1 MDPVIALYTVLLAVA
16 LGLSGFVRG
25 DARRRGRGLL
35 LAAALAGFM
44 LVAATS
50 ALVNTTSITGM
61 ILTALAVLFAA
72 QSATTA
78 LSLLWREICFEPLA
92 RNRPMPPEPPPE
104 SPPEPPHWHAA
115 EPGDARVAAPKITET
130 APHP

>member
-35 LAAALAGFM
+35 LAATLAGFM

-50 ALVNTTSITGM
+50 ALVNVTSVAGM

-78 LSLLWREICFEPLA
+78 FALLWREICCAPPA
-92 RNRPMPPEPPPE
+92 RTHPI
-104 SPPEPPHWHAA
+104 SPNLQHPHGA
-115 EPGDARVAAPKITET
+115 EQTATPSSSPNATET
-130 APHP
+130 AMRP

>member
-50 ALVNTTSITGM
+50 ALVNVTSITGM

-78 LSLLWREICFEPLA
+78 FSLLWREICCEPLA
-92 RNRPMPPEPPPE
+92 RKNLIPPEPEPE
-104 SPPEPPHWHAA
+104 SAHPHTVAPAASPNSTEHEPRP
-115 EPGDARVAAPKITET
+115 
-130 APHP
+130 

>member
-50 ALVNTTSITGM
+50 ALVNVTSITGM

-78 LSLLWREICFEPLA
+78 LSLLWREICCEPLV
-92 RNRPMPPEPPPE
+92 RPHPLSSECPHPYTVGSEDAPAASPNPAEPEPRP
-104 SPPEPPHWHAA
+104 
-115 EPGDARVAAPKITET
+115 
-130 APHP
+130 

>member
-25 DARRRGRGLL
+25 DARRRGRSLL
-35 LAAALAGFM
+35 LAAALAGFI

-50 ALVNTTSITGM
+50 ALVNCATVAGM

-72 QSATTA
+72 QAATTA
-78 LSLLWREICFEPLA
+78 FSLLWREICCAPAA
-92 RNRPMPPEPPPE
+92 RIPQPGTAPITPRDAVSPET
-104 SPPEPPHWHAA
+104 SPPGHSSPENATQPNPT
-115 EPGDARVAAPKITET
+115 EARP
-130 APHP
+130 

>member
-50 ALVNTTSITGM
+50 ALVNVTSVAGM
-61 ILTALAVLFAA
+61 ILAALAVLFAA

-78 LSLLWREICFEPLA
+78 FSLLWREICCEPPA
-92 RNRPMPPEPPPE
+92 RTHPMPPVPQHPRGSEQTATPSS
-104 SPPEPPHWHAA
+104 SP
-115 EPGDARVAAPKITET
+115 KSTET
-130 APHP
+130 AMRP